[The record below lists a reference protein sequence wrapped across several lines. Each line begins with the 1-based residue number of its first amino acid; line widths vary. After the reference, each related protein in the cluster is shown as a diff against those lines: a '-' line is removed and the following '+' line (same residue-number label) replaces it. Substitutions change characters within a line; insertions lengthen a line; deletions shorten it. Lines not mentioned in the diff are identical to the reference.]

1 MDRLFRPSPA
11 NSGSENFAKDPM
23 ILPGNAIVTLTHAEH
38 VSGYAIKVRFSDGAE
53 RVIDFESFLKQSTNP
68 HIRKYLAIE
77 KFTGFQIKNGD
88 LVWNDYDLCFPI
100 ADLYEGRI

>member
-1 MDRLFRPSPA
+1 MDRLFRPSPS
-11 NSGSENFAKDPM
+11 NSRSEDIAKDPM
-23 ILPGNAIVTLTHAEH
+23 ILADHAIVNLTHAEH
-38 VSGYAIKVRFSDGAE
+38 VSGYTIKVRFSDGAE

-68 HIRKYLAIE
+68 HICKYLAIE
-77 KFTGFQIKNGD
+77 KFIDFQIRNGD

>member
-1 MDRLFRPSPA
+1 M
-11 NSGSENFAKDPM
+11 
-23 ILPGNAIVTLTHAEH
+23 TLTQAEH

-77 KFTGFQIKNGD
+77 KFTGFQIRNGD
-88 LVWNDYDLCFPI
+88 LVWNDYDLCDTI
-100 ADLYEGRI
+100 RLRAQSGHLQYALAACLS